1 MREAPTGTT
10 LREHRLLFSRF
21 LKSPRTVGALTP
33 SSRALA
39 EAMVAHVD
47 FAEPSR
53 IVELGPGT
61 GALTAPIV
69 ERLGPHIEFL
79 AMDID
84 PAFCDEIQ
92 KRWPSVDCVCASAER
107 LDSILADRGLSPVDH
122 IVSGLPFVSLPAP
135 VTRQILESI
144 SKVLRPGGTFTTFQY
159 LHGYLFPSAVAF
171 RESMTARMG
180 QPPHVRLVIRNV
192 LPALVMTWQKA

>member
-1 MREAPTGTT
+1 MRDVPNGTP
-10 LREHRLLFSRF
+10 LREHALLFSRF
-21 LKSPRTVGALTP
+21 LKSPRTVGAVTP

-47 FAEPSR
+47 FSKPSR

-79 AMDID
+79 AIDID

-92 KRWPSVDCVCASAER
+92 KRWPSVDCVCASAH
-107 LDSILADRGLSPVDH
+107 D
-122 IVSGLPFVSLPAP
+122 
-135 VTRQILESI
+135 
-144 SKVLRPGGTFTTFQY
+144 
-159 LHGYLFPSAVAF
+159 
-171 RESMTARMG
+171 TA
-180 QPPHVRLVIRNV
+180 NSC
-192 LPALVMTWQKA
+192 